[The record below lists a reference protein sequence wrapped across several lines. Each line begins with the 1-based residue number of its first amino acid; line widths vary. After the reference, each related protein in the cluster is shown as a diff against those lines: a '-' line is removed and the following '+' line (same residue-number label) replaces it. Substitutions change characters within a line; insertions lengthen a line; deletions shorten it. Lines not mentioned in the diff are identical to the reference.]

1 MLFRIMLQICRFD
14 STSRRRSAV
23 VLRTSGRLMD
33 GERPGSD
40 FLAGGG
46 EMGALMRAFDWNNS
60 SLGPPEKWPQSLRVT
75 VRLLLNTGHP
85 MFIWWGPEL
94 IQFYNDAYRRTMG
107 PERHPSALGQRGR
120 ECWAEIWDII
130 GPQIDHVMS
139 GKGSTWNEDRL
150 VPVTRNGRRED
161 VWWTYSY
168 GPIDVEGGVGG
179 VLVVCNDV
187 TAQHLSNEALLDQS
201 RFLRQLFE
209 LAPGFMAVL
218 SGPDHV
224 FELTNA
230 AYRKLLGDR
239 DIIGKPLRE
248 VLPEIE
254 GQGYFELLDEVYRTG
269 KAHVGRRM
277 PMALHVEAGMPPK
290 QLFLDFVYAPILK
303 ANREIS
309 GVFVEGIDIT
319 DHMRAEEHLRLINDE
334 LQHRVKNTLTVVSA
348 IASQTLRG
356 TSNDDALKKFQDRL
370 AAFATAHDS
379 LTTAN
384 WAAGGVHNIVQGAL
398 APHRTREGRFS
409 VSGPDII
416 LGAKQALSLALALHE
431 LATNAIKYGALS
443 NDRGRVQIT
452 WHEREGAGTSTFHL
466 QWQEADGPAV
476 VEPSSMGFGSQL
488 IKRVL
493 AADFGPD
500 VEVLYQASGL
510 ICRLSAPMANI
521 RAPKPLVDL

>member
-1 MLFRIMLQICRFD
+1 MD
-14 STSRRRSAV
+14 SERS
-23 VLRTSGRLMD
+23 GF
-33 GERPGSD
+33 D

-46 EMGALMRAFDWNNS
+46 EMGALMRAFDWNSS
-60 SLGPPEKWPQSLRVT
+60 SLGSPDQWPQSLRLT
-75 VRLLLNTGHP
+75 VRLLLNTGYP
-85 MFIWWGPEL
+85 MFVWWGPDL

-107 PERHPSALGQRGR
+107 AERHPSALGQRGR

-130 GPQIDHVMS
+130 GPQIEFVMT
-139 GKGSTWNEDRL
+139 GKGSTWDEDRL

-179 VLVVCNDV
+179 VLVICNDV
-187 TAQHLSNEALLDQS
+187 TAQHLTNEALKDQS

-209 LAPGFMAVL
+209 QAPSNMAVL
-218 SGPDHV
+218 RGPDHV

-230 AYRKLLGDR
+230 ACRKLLGDR
-239 DIIGKPLRE
+239 DIIGKPLRD
-248 VLPEIE
+248 VLPDIE
-254 GQGYFELLDEVYRTG
+254 GQGYFEVLDEVYRTG
-269 KAHVGRRM
+269 NTHVGRRM
-277 PMALHVEAGMPPK
+277 PLVLRLETGMPPK
-290 QLFLDFVYAPILK
+290 QLFLDFVCAPIVE
-303 ANREIS
+303 ANQEIS
-309 GVFVEGIDIT
+309 GVFIEGIDIT

-356 TSNDDALKKFQDRL
+356 TSNDVALKKFQDRL

-379 LTTAN
+379 LTAAN
-384 WAAGGVHNIVQGAL
+384 WAAGEVHNIVQGAL

-409 VSGPDII
+409 ISGPNIV

-443 NDRGRVQIT
+443 NDRGRVQIA
-452 WHEREGAGTSTFHL
+452 WDERQDAGTSTFHFR
-466 QWQEADGPAV
+466 WQEADGPAV
-476 VEPSSMGFGSQL
+476 VKPSSMGFGSQL

-500 VEVLYQASGL
+500 VEVLYEEGGL
-510 ICRLSAPMANI
+510 ICRLSAPMADI
-521 RAPKPLVDL
+521 RAPMPLVDL

>member
-1 MLFRIMLQICRFD
+1 MD
-14 STSRRRSAV
+14 S
-23 VLRTSGRLMD
+23 
-33 GERPGSD
+33 ERPNFD

-46 EMGALMRAFDWNNS
+46 EMGALTRAFDWSRS
-60 SLGPPEKWPQSLRVT
+60 SLGSPDKWPQSLRVT

-85 MFIWWGPEL
+85 MLIWWGQDL

-130 GPQIDHVMS
+130 GPQIEHVMT
-139 GKGSTWNEDRL
+139 GKGSTWDEDRL
-150 VPVTRNGRRED
+150 VPVTRNGAREN

-187 TAQHLSNEALLDQS
+187 TAQHLTNTALKHQLQ
-201 RFLRQLFE
+201 FLRQLFE
-209 LAPGFMAVL
+209 QAPSFMAVL
-218 SGPDHV
+218 YGPDHV
-224 FELTNA
+224 FGLANA
-230 AYRKLLGDR
+230 AFRKLLGGR
-239 DIIGKPLRE
+239 DIVGKR
-248 VLPEIE
+248 VRDAVPEIE
-254 GQGYFELLDEVYRTG
+254 GQGYFELLDQVYRSG
-269 KAHVGRRM
+269 KTHVGRRM
-277 PMALHVEAGMPPK
+277 PLVLQVEAGMPPR
-290 QLFLDFVYAPILK
+290 QLFLDFVYAPIVG
-303 ANREIS
+303 ANRKIS

-356 TSNDDALKKFQDRL
+356 TSNDVALKKFQDRL

-384 WAAGGVHNIVQGAL
+384 WAAARVHKVVQGAL
-398 APHRTREGRFS
+398 VPHQTGEARIS
-409 VSGPDII
+409 MSGPDIT

-443 NDRGRVQIT
+443 NDRGRVQID
-452 WHEREGAGTSTFHL
+452 WSENPGADFSTFHFR
-466 QWQEADGPAV
+466 WQEADGPAV
-476 VEPSSMGFGSQL
+476 ACPTSMGFGSQL

-500 VEVLYQASGL
+500 VEVLYEASGL
-510 ICRLSAPMANI
+510 ICRLSAPMAKI
-521 RAPKPLVDL
+521 CAPLPLVDLS

>member
-1 MLFRIMLQICRFD
+1 MD
-14 STSRRRSAV
+14 SK
-23 VLRTSGRLMD
+23 
-33 GERPGSD
+33 RPVFD

-60 SLGPPEKWPQSLRVT
+60 SLGSPDKWPQSLRVT

-85 MFIWWGPEL
+85 MFIWWGSDL

-130 GPQIDHVMS
+130 GPQIDHVMT
-139 GKGSTWNEDRL
+139 GKGSTWDEDRL

-168 GPIDVEGGVGG
+168 GPIDLEGEVGG

-187 TAQHLSNEALLDQS
+187 TAQHVSNEALKDQS

-218 SGPDHV
+218 RGPDHV

-239 DIIGKPLRE
+239 DIVGKPLRD

-269 KAHVGRRM
+269 KPHVGRRM
-277 PMALHVEAGMPPK
+277 PLALQVEAGMPSK
-290 QLFLDFVYAPILK
+290 QLFLDFVYAPIVN

-309 GVFVEGIDIT
+309 GVFIEGIDIT

-384 WAAGGVHNIVQGAL
+384 WAAGAVDNIVQGAL

-409 VSGPDII
+409 ISGPDIV

-443 NDRGRVQIT
+443 DDRGRVQII
-452 WHEREGAGTSTFHL
+452 WDERLDAGKPTFHF

-493 AADFGPD
+493 AADFGSD
-500 VEVLYQASGL
+500 VEVLYQESGL

-521 RAPKPLVDL
+521 RAPTPLVELQ